1 METISYCSAEIK
13 ELAKA
18 LINVQRTLQPAL
30 KDRENTF
37 AKSRY
42 ATFNSVMDSCRE
54 ALLTNGIWMSQ
65 YPVPAEPGHLG
76 LVTKLT
82 HAESGQWQSSLLV
95 MPLPKSDP
103 QGYGSGLTYARRYAL
118 SAMLGMVTEDDDD
131 AHLATHGQHSP
142 RQRPIKQPK
151 PVSPASAPAM
161 PSDIS
166 HPVLTSMPKLDG
178 ISYRTASAQDGRLCI
193 VATGNVSAKQQVLR
207 ASGFKWNEER
217 KMWWRYAD
225 SA

>member
-1 METISYCSAEIK
+1 MDASSYCSPEIK

-18 LINVQRTLQPAL
+18 LINVQRSLQPAL

-103 QGYGSGLTYARRYAL
+103 QGYGSGLTYARRYTL

-142 RQRPIKQPK
+142 RQRLARQPK
-151 PVSPASAPAM
+151 PVSPSSAPAM
-161 PSDIS
+161 PSDTL

-178 ISYRTASAQDGRLCI
+178 ISYKTASAQDGRLCI

-207 ASGFKWNEER
+207 ASGFKWSDER
-217 KMWWRYAD
+217 KVWWRYAD

>member
-54 ALLTNGIWMSQ
+54 ALLSNGIWVTQ
-65 YPVPAEPGHLG
+65 YPVPAEQGHLG

-82 HAESGQWQSSLLV
+82 HAESGQWQSSLLIL
-95 MPLPKSDP
+95 PLLKSDP

-131 AHLATHGQHSP
+131 AHLATHGQHAP
-142 RQRPIKQPK
+142 RQRSARQPK
-151 PVSPASAPAM
+151 PVSPSPAPAM
-161 PSDIS
+161 PGDIP
-166 HPVLTSMPKLDG
+166 HPVLISMPKLDG
-178 ISYRTASAQDGRLCI
+178 ITFKTASAQDGRLCI
-193 VATGNVSAKQQVLR
+193 VATGNVSTRQQVLK
-207 ASGFKWNEER
+207 ASGFKWSEER
-217 KMWWRYAD
+217 KLWWRYAD